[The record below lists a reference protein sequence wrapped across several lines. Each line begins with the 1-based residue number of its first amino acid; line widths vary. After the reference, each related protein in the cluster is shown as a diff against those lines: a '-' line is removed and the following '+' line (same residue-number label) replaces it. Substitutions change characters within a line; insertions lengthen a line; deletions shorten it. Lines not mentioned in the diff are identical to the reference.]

1 MRPACHSPTEVSD
14 VPWEVLQLVLPRLR
28 GARAALG
35 ESRWT
40 CAASSMAFSTA
51 IQRDAHGV

>member
-1 MRPACHSPTEVSD
+1 MRPACHSPTDVSD

-35 ESRWT
+35 GSRWPS
-40 CAASSMAFSTA
+40 AAPSMAFSTA